1 MKWEPPAAMIALL
14 LLGMWVVYGPSVRH
28 DLRPGATTSPIVV
41 GGMKGELEL
50 ATDAQTQQPSWRL
63 LWQDGSKVGPF
74 STEQFTTMF
83 GASALDRALQTSGNL
98 IFRMLN
104 VNSWFGVCCV
114 LVGLGGQ
121 LAFSGRWLIQW
132 WQSEKRRESFVPASF
147 WWASLI
153 GGVIL
158 FAYFA
163 WRKDIV
169 GVLGQTSGVVVYARN
184 LRLIHKKARRD
195 ARDAAKGDKA
205 EKDSYQANS
214 APEDPSDRRD
224 GGASV

>member
-1 MKWEPPAAMIALL
+1 MKWEPPAAMILL
-14 LLGMWVVYGPSVRH
+14 LALGFWVVWGPSVKYP
-28 DLRPGATTSPIVV
+28 LRPNATTSPIVL

-50 ATDAQTQQPSWRL
+50 ASDPATQQSTWRL
-63 LWQDGSKVGPF
+63 LWQDGTIVGPF
-74 STEQFTTMF
+74 TTAEFEARF
-83 GASALDRALQTSGNL
+83 GSGPLKTALETTGNTF
-98 IFRMLN
+98 FRMLN
-104 VNSWFGVCCV
+104 TNSWFGVCCV

-184 LRLIHKKARRD
+184 IRLINKKARRD

-205 EKDSYQANS
+205 EKGLRQADS
-214 APEDPSDRRD
+214 APGDEADGPA